1 MVQKLAV
8 AKPVCGHGFR
18 RGAKRPACAT
28 IRFLSPEQAVC
39 KVHGKDCLRN
49 MARPNLFVA
58 ASRIEASAEK
68 VFRWHA
74 EPGALERL
82 TPPWEK
88 IEIIERA
95 RGIRDGD
102 SGAMWVYMGPFR
114 MRWSFEYRDY
124 IDGRQFR
131 DVQTSG
137 PFRRWEHMHLMIP
150 EGLVA
155 CRLED
160 RIEYELPF
168 GASGDFFGGWLVRRK
183 LARMFEYRHRVT
195 AEAMHARTVGQ
206 SRDSGGVSD
215 V

>member
-1 MVQKLAV
+1 
-8 AKPVCGHGFR
+8 
-18 RGAKRPACAT
+18 
-28 IRFLSPEQAVC
+28 
-39 KVHGKDCLRN
+39 

-68 VFRWHA
+68 LFRWHA

-82 TPPWEK
+82 TPPWER

-114 MRWSFEYRDY
+114 LRWAFEHRDY
-124 IDGRQFR
+124 IEGRQFR

-137 PFRRWEHMHLMIP
+137 PFRRWEHTHLFTT
-150 EGLVA
+150 EDAEA

-160 RIEYELPF
+160 RIESALPF
-168 GASGDFFGGWLVRRK
+168 GARGETVGAWMVRRR
-183 LARMFEYRHRVT
+183 LARVFEYRHRVT
-195 AEAMHARTVGQ
+195 AAAMRAGTEGPWRE
-206 SRDSGGVSD
+206 
-215 V
+215 